1 MGKLFTF
8 KSKMSDEV
16 TVSVG
21 KTLGWSDLL
30 SFSKDKA
37 LENSAFWIC
46 LMNLAR
52 TFGSLPI
59 HAYSKN
65 NDGSR
70 KIDTT
75 SPEAILIRLLCPYMN
90 PYAFRFCMSINFEL
104 YGVAYAKIVRSS
116 LGKPIA
122 LHPIASTL
130 VVPMVTDGKL
140 SYQYTPSGECIPKAD
155 MLVILNLTANG
166 ILPLSPLEYVKK
178 DLAVADTIQM
188 MARRLT
194 GVAGGVDQ
202 PDDGGR
208 WDRATGDGCPLRP
221 CQVFAARLPEE
232 CGPMN
237 ALRIDIDKEMG
248 ERIKRLGGSLPAI
261 LDFSASEAA
270 DDLAS

>member
-1 MGKLFTF
+1 MGLGKLFTF

-122 LHPIASTL
+122 LHTDRLHPGGADGDRREAQLPIHSPVGNAS
-130 VVPMVTDGKL
+130 P
-140 SYQYTPSGECIPKAD
+140 
-155 MLVILNLTANG
+155 
-166 ILPLSPLEYVKK
+166 
-178 DLAVADTIQM
+178 
-188 MARRLT
+188 
-194 GVAGGVDQ
+194 
-202 PDDGGR
+202 
-208 WDRATGDGCPLRP
+208 RP
-221 CQVFAARLPEE
+221 TCW
-232 CGPMN
+232 
-237 ALRIDIDKEMG
+237 
-248 ERIKRLGGSLPAI
+248 
-261 LDFSASEAA
+261 
-270 DDLAS
+270 